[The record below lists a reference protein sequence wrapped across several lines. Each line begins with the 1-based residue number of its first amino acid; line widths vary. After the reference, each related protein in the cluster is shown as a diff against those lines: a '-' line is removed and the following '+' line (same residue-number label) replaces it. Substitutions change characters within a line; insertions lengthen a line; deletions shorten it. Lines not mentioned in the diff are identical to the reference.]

1 MFEKFDIPA
10 VFFPIPAVMS
20 LFASGRQ
27 NGIALDCGHD
37 VTHVAPVYQG
47 IFYLFYLLFSLLI
60 KIYFN
65 KV

>member
-1 MFEKFDIPA
+1 MFEKFGIPA
-10 VFFPIPAVMS
+10 VFFAIPAVMS

-47 IFYLFYLLFSLLI
+47 ILSFLSTI
-60 KIYFN
+60 WVTN
-65 KV
+65 